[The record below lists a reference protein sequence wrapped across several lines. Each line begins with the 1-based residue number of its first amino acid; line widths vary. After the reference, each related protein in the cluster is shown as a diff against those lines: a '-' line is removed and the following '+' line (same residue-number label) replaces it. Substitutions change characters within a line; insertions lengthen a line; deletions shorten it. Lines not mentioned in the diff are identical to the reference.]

1 MVDLSALPEVLVGYY
16 AAKGAF
22 PQEVARLKKAIARIG
37 GPALENLASRI
48 KSNTAER
55 KAISDIN
62 AEIIAAA
69 RNQALQIAADEGRVG
84 RAIAHNVEDLIH
96 KQSNREKI
104 LHLAVEQLSSN
115 QDIENPDDEAKN
127 DDDWLNAF
135 SDMAAQKSNPDIQA
149 LWAKILA
156 GEIRKPK
163 SFSLQSLRLLSAIDA
178 DDAQMIH
185 EILGLTINK
194 TFIFRSNLIEDLT
207 NFLKCEEIGI
217 LIGVSG
223 KLNRTYNAPQPP
235 LEGTLADPMS
245 SIFFESFRSKVVVN
259 FPPRPPGSKELIH
272 IPQFNLT
279 RFGRELL
286 DLSPHL
292 SCRPD
297 YDEDFHRFLMQN
309 GGTVNVLEM
318 KIF

>member
-104 LHLAVEQLSSN
+104 LHLAVKQLSMLPS
-115 QDIENPDDEAKN
+115 IENRDDQVKN

-178 DDAQMIH
+178 EDAALIH
-185 EILGLTINK
+185 DILGLSIAYK
-194 TFIFRSNLIEDLT
+194 HALGVGSFIFKFPAGQYIDKYLQ
-207 NFLKCEEIGI
+207 CESLGI
-217 LIGVSG
+217 LIGTSG
-223 KLNRTYNAPQPP
+223 RITEDFKCDGVLVFWTSKTKIVANFDFN
-235 LEGTLADPMS
+235 
-245 SIFFESFRSKVVVN
+245 SIASNQIIQIDSF
-259 FPPRPPGSKELIH
+259 P
-272 IPQFNLT
+272 LT
-279 RFGRELL
+279 RFGKELRTL
-286 DLSPHL
+286 SSDLT
-292 SCRPD
+292 CDPD
-297 YDEDFHRFLMQN
+297 YESQFVEFLERKGAKVQR
-309 GGTVNVLEM
+309 EQIK
-318 KIF
+318 KIS